1 MLYILSRKKALC
13 LIEEY
18 VVVFYDLYLKNL
30 SNKDQLH
37 SNNTCLSFMMLL

>member
-30 SNKDQLH
+30 SNKDH
-37 SNNTCLSFMMLL
+37 HLLIFTEHVHACG